1 MVRKLDLKA
10 FRDLW
15 GMKAQV
21 VTIALV
27 VGSGISAL
35 IASLSTHD
43 SLKLAQAAFY
53 RQGRFADAFAELKR
67 APLPVRNDLQRID
80 GVASLETRV
89 VRDALLVIP
98 GRVEP
103 AVGRFIS
110 VPEDGRIELNRL
122 HIREGRM
129 VDPARGDEVVMGE
142 GFARANGFKPG
153 DEIVA
158 VLEGKY
164 KKLHVVG
171 LGLSPEYVY
180 AISGATPIPNDRE
193 FGIFW
198 IPEETLAHA
207 LDMKG
212 AFNSVTL
219 KLAPG
224 ASKKRVIES
233 IDRILEPY
241 GGLGAYG
248 RDDQLSH
255 RAVSDEIAQQKV
267 SATLIPFV
275 FLSVSAYLLNV
286 VISRLI
292 GLQRSQI
299 ATLKALGYGNW
310 SISLHYLKMISAIVF
325 LGAAAGIAGG
335 AWIGTMLSRVY
346 EGFFHF
352 PALDYRLNPLQAVIG
367 VGVSFLAA
375 AAGGFGALRRVF
387 RLAPAEAM
395 RPPVPLMF
403 HKTLS
408 ERLGLSRFLSTTG
421 RIIFRNLAI
430 RPARTGL
437 GIVGIAFALMILMLG
452 LFWRDSVAYILYY
465 QFSVLQRD
473 DVGVSFI
480 EDTSRDALHEL
491 AHAPG
496 VLSVEG
502 YRTLPIHVRRANAGE
517 QTALFGLPEGAQ
529 LRQILDRRMTRIGL
543 PPEGAVLSK
552 NLADRLG
559 VRPGDAFDVEVLTGK
574 RPAWR
579 VVCTGVVDNWVGTFA
594 AMDLGAL
601 NRLMNDDVITSAS
614 LRIDP
619 NRRDEL
625 LAALRYMPRIGAIN
639 VKETAV
645 RMFEKTMG
653 SFILVYAAVLT
664 GFAVIISVGVV
675 YNNAR
680 VSLSERTWELLS
692 LRVLGFTRGEVFR
705 ILGGEAAALTLLAVP
720 LGWILG
726 YGFVRLIISLME
738 TKDMQMP
745 IHVEPS
751 TFLQASAVVSIAS
764 FTSTLIIRR
773 IINRMDLVS
782 ALKVPE

>member
-1 MVRKLDLKA
+1 MVRKLDLKI
-10 FRDLW
+10 FRDLR

-43 SLKLAQAAFY
+43 SLKLAQSTFY
-53 RQGRFADAFAELKR
+53 QQNRFADVFAELKR
-67 APLPVRNDLQRID
+67 APLPVREELQRID

-89 VRDALLVIP
+89 VRDALLEIP
-98 GRVEP
+98 GRVDP

-110 VPEDGRIELNRL
+110 VPDDGPIELNRI

-129 VDPARGDEVVMGE
+129 VDPGRGDEVVMGE

-153 DEIVA
+153 DDIVA
-158 VLEGKY
+158 ILEGKY
-164 KKLHVVG
+164 KRLHVVG

-180 AISGATPIPNDRE
+180 AISGTTPIPNDRE

-198 IPEETLAHA
+198 ISEDTLASA

-219 KLAPG
+219 TLAPG
-224 ASKKRVIES
+224 ASRKRVIES
-233 IDRILEPY
+233 IDNLLKNY
-241 GGLGAYG
+241 GGLGAYD
-248 RDDQLSH
+248 RDDQLSN

-275 FLSVSAYLLNV
+275 FLAVSAYLLNV

-299 ATLKALGYGNW
+299 ATLKAVGYGNW
-310 SISLHYLKMISAIVF
+310 SISLHYLKMISVIVL
-325 LGAAAGIAGG
+325 LGASVGYAGG
-335 AWIGTMLSRVY
+335 IFIGTKLSGVY
-346 EGFFHF
+346 TEFFHF
-352 PALDYRLNPLQAVIG
+352 PALAYHLNPLQAIIG

-375 AAGGFGALRRVF
+375 AIGGFGALRRVF

-430 RPARTGL
+430 RPVRTGL
-437 GIVGIAFALMILMLG
+437 GVVGIAFALMVLMLG
-452 LFWRDSVAYILYY
+452 LFWRDSVAYIIYY

-480 EDTSRDALHEL
+480 EDTSRSSLFEL
-491 AHAPG
+491 GHAPG
-496 VLSVEG
+496 VMAVEG
-502 YRTLPIHVRRANAGE
+502 YRTLPIRTRRANAQE
-517 QTALFGLPEGAQ
+517 QTVLFGLPENVQ
-529 LRQILDRRMTRIGL
+529 LRQILDRHMKRIGL
-543 PPEGAVLSK
+543 PPEGALLSK

-559 VRPGDAFDVEVLTGK
+559 VHSGDTLDIEVLTGK
-574 RPAWR
+574 RPTWS
-579 VVCTGVVDNWVGTFA
+579 VVCAGVVDNWVGTFV
-594 AMDLGAL
+594 AMDLNAL
-601 NRLMNDDVITSAS
+601 DRLMNDDVVTSAS
-614 LRIDP
+614 LKIDP
-619 NRRDEL
+619 DRRNEL
-625 LAALRYMPRIGAIN
+625 LVALRGMPRIGAISI
-639 VKETAV
+639 KDTAI

-664 GFAVIISVGVV
+664 GFATIISVGVV
-675 YNNAR
+675 YNSAR

-692 LRVLGFTRGEVFR
+692 LRVLGFTRNEVFR
-705 ILGGEAAALTLLAVP
+705 ILAGEAAVLTLLAVP
-720 LGWILG
+720 LGWFLG
-726 YGFVRLIISLME
+726 YWFVRLMIALIE

-751 TFLQASAVVSIAS
+751 TFLQASSVVVLAS
-764 FTSTLIIRR
+764 FFSTLIIRR